1 MLTKLS
7 FFAYLSGIQSYV
19 LAPLDKIQGSKD
31 TGENSTSFAAGGD
44 SDLINSSRQNWIA
57 LAPAASIDIKKKKFF
72 FSFSHCVE
80 ISIPL
85 ISISTSGKLKWS
97 CKRPP
102 KFHSSP
108 SVSQESIRHGKTCL
122 VIACAKWKL
131 PFHFFMMQRESA
143 SEREQVFL

>member
-31 TGENSTSFAAGGD
+31 TVENSTSFAPGGE

-57 LAPAASIDIKKKKFF
+57 LAPAASRRYLKKKDFF
-72 FSFSHCVE
+72 FSHCVE

-85 ISISTSGKLKWS
+85 ISHLYFLEIKMELQKASKISQQPVCFTREHQSRQNMPSDSMRKNGS
-97 CKRPP
+97 CL
-102 KFHSSP
+102 F
-108 SVSQESIRHGKTCL
+108 I
-122 VIACAKWKL
+122 
-131 PFHFFMMQRESA
+131 FF
-143 SEREQVFL
+143 L